1 MRHRV
6 LHFFTR
12 TLPPFL
18 WAGFIFYSSSLP
30 DTSLPL
36 PRIIPYSDK
45 YAHAGAYAILCFLIA
60 RANRRDRLIV
70 APAACWTVA
79 VILTSLFGAFD
90 EWHQSF
96 VPTRTCSIWDWAADA
111 VGSLLAVTA
120 WIAWKRF
127 RRKDTA
133 LPSATSTPDLSSR
146 QSLEE

>member
-6 LHFFTR
+6 LHFFTH

-18 WAGFIFYSSSLP
+18 WAGFIFYSSTLP

-45 YAHAGAYAILCFLIA
+45 YAHAGAYAVLCFLIA

-120 WIAWKRF
+120 WIVWKRL
-127 RRKDTA
+127 A
-133 LPSATSTPDLSSR
+133 
-146 QSLEE
+146 